1 MLIFKGVKMVKQVLK
16 TVYELDEVKEKAIE
30 ENRYINVD
38 DFSDWY
44 NFVFY
49 DWKEKL
55 EKIGFCNPE
64 IYFSG
69 FCSQGDGACFD
80 NDSYHFDLDLL
91 LKNVDLTEE
100 EREKIYSLKDDF
112 DLFIKTS
119 DSRGHYCH
127 ENTRYIEIDDFYIE
141 DEEEKFLLNKF
152 ENLLEDLRFD
162 LCKQIYKDLENEY
175 NYLTSDDAVYETL
188 QANEYYF
195 EENGKIAKI

>member
-1 MLIFKGVKMVKQVLK
+1 MTKQVLK

-30 ENRYINVD
+30 QNRCINVD

-49 DWKEKL
+49 DWKDKL
-55 EKIGFCNPE
+55 EKTGFCNPE

-91 LKNVDLTEE
+91 LKNVALTDE

-112 DLFIKTS
+112 NLTIEKS
-119 DSRGHYCH
+119 NSSGHYCH
-127 ENTRYIEIDDFYIE
+127 EKTRYIDVDYFYIE
-141 DEEEKFLLNKF
+141 NEDESFLLKKF
-152 ENLLEDLRFD
+152 KNLLEELRES
-162 LCKQIYKDLENEY
+162 LCIQIYEDLEKEY
-175 NYLTSDDAVYETL
+175 YYLISDGAVYETL
-188 QANEYYF
+188 RANEYYF
-195 EENGKIAKI
+195 EENGKIAEI